1 MAKKD
6 NNNNKIDSKRIN
18 ELNNASDELLKKLSS
33 DTYKNPND
41 NFSAINKMEMGIDN
55 VLGIDF
61 VESKGK
67 NGQDLGSFLIQ
78 SLQNSGEGTY
88 NYKINNSESMI
99 EDLFNSKNSS
109 IFEVFNERF
118 RNKSLLFKDL
128 EIISDQLVEL
138 TEALNTTRDDIL
150 CADNLGAEISRSLNF
165 STDTAQREK
174 YDDLI
179 EDVKRI
185 EKEYKLNHKIREHIV
200 LKTLKYGEYYVYV
213 IPKSKLFEKAQYNR
227 NSKVKGLS
235 LESHEVDLLC
245 ETVMIKNDEKNL
257 KYLNEQ
263 IGEQFNISN
272 DEIPLPLIENSNT
285 MSALLDVKKYNKLNK
300 LNKYNPPANIRGK
313 DSLIN
318 KEMKKTENNKSL
330 FKNTKPGIK
339 NNNIGFSDGVI
350 SRDSSKQMDDWSD
363 VKGCY
368 IKLLDPKKIIPVKI
382 MDYIIGYYYI
392 EDSELDIVNH
402 KCSRHNPGSTL
413 GKGSVFGNM
422 LNNSAK
428 ERTVVDVIANGI
440 IKSFNK
446 KYLEDNEDFREL
458 IINSLLYNDM
468 YKRKLH
474 YQFIPADHIC
484 RFTVNE
490 DEDGNGTSMLYGSLF
505 YAKLYLSLLIFNMI
519 THLDK
524 SQDTRINYVKQSG
537 IDKDII
543 NKCNNIARQIRS
555 KQISIADLMDYS
567 SIYGKI
573 GTGRD
578 VFMPVGESGERGI
591 EFDVISG
598 QQVDMHPELM
608 EDLKQAYINGTGVPS
623 VIMNYINEAD
633 FAKTLVMANAKQ
645 LRRVMNYQDSFN
657 ESITMMY
664 RKILLYCT
672 DMNEADIENF
682 YYTLQRP
689 KSLPNTNLADTIGY
703 GDQILDTIIKNVYG
717 ENQQQDDERLMEMD
731 LFRTEMSR
739 NVLSMLPWEEID
751 KSLDRVKLEIA
762 NKKAEGKL
770 QSTEDTSGGSEY

>member
-6 NNNNKIDSKRIN
+6 DNNNKKIDSKRIN
-18 ELNNASDELLKKLSS
+18 ELNNTSDELLKKLAS

-41 NFSAINKMEMGIDN
+41 NLSAINKMEMGINN

-88 NYKINNSESMI
+88 NYKINNPEAMLD
-99 EDLFNSKNSS
+99 DLFNNKNSS

-165 STDTAQREK
+165 STDTAEREK

-185 EKEYKLNHKIREHIV
+185 EKEYKLNNKIREHIV
-200 LKTLKYGEYYVYV
+200 PKTLKYGEYYVYV

-227 NSKVKGLS
+227 NSKIKVLS
-235 LESHEVDLLC
+235 LEHYEISLLC
-245 ETVMIKNDEKNL
+245 ESVMLKNDDENIQ
-257 KYLNEQ
+257 YLNEQ

-272 DEIPLPLIENSNT
+272 DEIPLPLIENTNA
-285 MSALLDVKKYNKLNK
+285 MSALLDVKKYNKLNN
-300 LNKYNPPANIRGK
+300 LIKYNPPTKINNK
-313 DSLIN
+313 NSLIN
-318 KEMKKTENNKSL
+318 KEIKKTDNSKSL
-330 FKNTKPGIK
+330 FKNTKPGVK

-350 SRDSSKQMDDWSD
+350 SKDSSKQMDDWSD

-382 MDYIIGYYYI
+382 MDYTIGYYYI
-392 EDSELDIVNH
+392 EDSELDVVNH
-402 KCSRHNPGSTL
+402 KCSKHNPGSTL

-446 KYLEDNEDFREL
+446 KYLEDNEEFKEL
-458 IINSLLYNDM
+458 IINSLLYDDM

-490 DEDGNGTSMLYGSLF
+490 DENGNGTSMLYGSLF

-598 QQVDMHPELM
+598 QQIDMHPELM

-657 ESITMMY
+657 ESITMLY
-664 RKILLYCT
+664 RKILLYST
-672 DMNEADIENF
+672 DMSESDIENF

-717 ENQQQDDERLMEMD
+717 ENQQQDDERLMEID
-731 LFRTEMSR
+731 LFRSEMSR
-739 NVLSMLPWEEID
+739 SLLSMLPWEEID
-751 KSLDRVKLEIA
+751 KAQERVKLEIA

-770 QSTEDTSGGSEY
+770 QGNDEGGNEY

>member
-88 NYKINNSESMI
+88 NYKINNPESMI

-227 NSKVKGLS
+227 NSKVKSLA

-285 MSALLDVKKYNKLNK
+285 MSALLDVKKYNRLNK
-300 LNKYNPPANIRGK
+300 INKYNPPANIRGK

-339 NNNIGFSDGVI
+339 NNNIGFTDGVI

-440 IKSFNK
+440 VKSFNK